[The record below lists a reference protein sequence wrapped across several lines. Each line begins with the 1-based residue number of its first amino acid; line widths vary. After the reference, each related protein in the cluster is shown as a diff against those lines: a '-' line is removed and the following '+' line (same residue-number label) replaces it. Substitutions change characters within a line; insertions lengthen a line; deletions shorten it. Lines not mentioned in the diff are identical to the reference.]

1 MENGIDSRFVNYD
14 YYYLDYYKA
23 LTVNDSTDR
32 NIYIGRT
39 MINLGIKGYTEEN
52 LPIDI
57 KKQLKDKREFT
68 YESTEYSQL
77 RAYYY
82 WKKEGYNGKDVY
94 ENFILYCNNIFCEED
109 LVKCKKDNDIELF
122 RMGKLSNNF
131 YNFNYTIPM
140 IIVE

>member
-1 MENGIDSRFVNYD
+1 MNYD

-23 LTVNDSTDR
+23 LTVNDSADR

-39 MINLGIKGYTEEN
+39 MINLGIKEYTGEN
-52 LPIDI
+52 LPNDI

-68 YESTEYSQL
+68 YKNAEYPQL
-77 RAYYY
+77 KAYYY
-82 WKKEGYNGKDVY
+82 WKKEDYNGKDVY
-94 ENFILYCNNIFCEED
+94 ENFIPYCNNTFCEVD
-109 LVKCKKDNDIELF
+109 LLKCKEDNDIELF
-122 RMGKLSNNF
+122 RTGKLSNNF